1 MRFPVFLG
9 PRRSRLL
16 LGYLIT
22 LLPICVLAGL
32 TLPFAAEWCVVWCL
46 AVAVAWLHGAWL
58 VLQPLPNLRLCADGN
73 IDLVVGKSAEASESS
88 IPCRLLA
95 GTTIHPWL
103 ILLRLRECSGRKHF
117 LLIAK
122 DSLLEEEM
130 RQLRVFLSW
139 YMARKEGGAVESQM
153 H

>member
-1 MRFPVFLG
+1 MLV
-9 PRRSRLL
+9 
-16 LGYLIT
+16 
-22 LLPICVLAGL
+22 PICVSVGLA
-32 TLPFAAEWCVVWCL
+32 LPFSAEWRVVWGA
-46 AVAVAWLHGAWL
+46 AVAMAWLHGACL
-58 VLQPLPNLRLCADGN
+58 VWRPLPGIRLGADGN
-73 IDLVVGKSAEASESS
+73 IDLLVPSLAGAPSAS

-103 ILLRLRECSGRKHF
+103 ILLRLGDDSGRKHF

-139 YMARKEGGAVESQM
+139 CMALKGDDQPEVRM